1 MKHFYNF
8 LKTKK
13 SKLYIL
19 FGLINTFFAYFSS
32 VFIYIILKN
41 YVLDVLIFTFVSL
54 INITFS
60 YFTMGIYVFKNKKLG
75 LTKYLK
81 YLSSSFFNVLLGIT
95 ISTILIRVGI
105 NIYLTQVIT
114 IACNILI
121 QLLINI
127 IVLNKKS

>member
-1 MKHFYNF
+1 
-8 LKTKK
+8 
-13 SKLYIL
+13 
-19 FGLINTFFAYFSS
+19 
-32 VFIYIILKN
+32 
-41 YVLDVLIFTFVSL
+41 
-54 INITFS
+54 
-60 YFTMGIYVFKNKKLG
+60 MGIYVFKNKKLG

>member
-1 MKHFYNF
+1 
-8 LKTKK
+8 
-13 SKLYIL
+13 
-19 FGLINTFFAYFSS
+19 
-32 VFIYIILKN
+32 
-41 YVLDVLIFTFVSL
+41 
-54 INITFS
+54 
-60 YFTMGIYVFKNKKLG
+60 MGIYVFKNKKLG
-75 LTKYLK
+75 LAKYLK
-81 YLSSSFFNVLLGIT
+81 YLSSSFFNVFLGIT